1 MLFIP
6 SFSLRSVTSSAALT
20 VLLFI
25 IYKIITAKLNGRR
38 YRAESALRGCAPA
51 PTLHSN
57 NLLGTSRL
65 KESIKA
71 TKEDRGPQYVVSAMN
86 EVGTNIHTLRVPI
99 LDYELLVTRDPENV
113 KAMFSTQSSDYD
125 ISATRS
131 SAFMPL
137 LGEGIFTSTGAQWKH
152 SRALV
157 RPQFSREEIS
167 NLELVERHVRTL
179 MRVLSVNDE
188 GWTQTVDLQPLMF
201 YFTLDTATEFLYG
214 QSVNSQ
220 AAIAGFE
227 SSKNGIDGAAFSKHF
242 STAKHLVDKRGALG
256 KFFWLMPMGEMKM
269 HCKAIH
275 EVIDKMISDR
285 LKNKKD
291 PLGMEEKGTRK
302 FVLLDE
308 LAKETQ
314 DLKELRNET
323 LHTLMAGRD
332 PTGALLGWVWY
343 FLARHPDVSAKLRK
357 IILNQFGNS
366 SSSPIDDFADLRRCE
381 YLQWVIH
388 EVIRIVAV
396 IPMNERVALNDTTL
410 PRGGGPDGSKPI
422 FVRKGIQVLIPLYA
436 IQHRPDIW
444 GEDAE
449 DFRPERWKGRRI
461 GWEWIPFGGGARKCL
476 GQQFAFTEAS
486 YCIVRMLQR
495 FDVVENMEGPGE
507 IKLHTAIENRS
518 GTGVMVRFHEESN

>member
-1 MLFIP
+1 M
-6 SFSLRSVTSSAALT
+6 RSIISGVALT
-20 VLLFI
+20 LLAFI
-25 IYKIITAKLNGRR
+25 VYKIITAKLNGRR
-38 YRAESALRGCAPA
+38 YRAESARRGCAPA
-51 PTLHSN
+51 PTLYSN

-71 TKEDRGPQYVVSAMN
+71 TKEDRGPQYVVSAIN

-113 KAMFSTQSSDYD
+113 KAMFSTQSSEYD

-137 LGEGIFTSTGAQWKH
+137 LGEGIFTSTGQQWKH

-167 NLELVERHVRTL
+167 NLDLVERHVRTL
-179 MRVLSVNDE
+179 MRVLKTNKD
-188 GWTQTVDLQPLMF
+188 GWTDTVDLQPLMF

-220 AAIAGFE
+220 AAIAGLE
-227 SSKNGIDGAAFSKHF
+227 SSKNGIDGAAFSYHF
-242 STAKHLVDKRGALG
+242 GAAKHLVDKRGALG
-256 KFFWLMPMGEMKM
+256 KFFWLMPMRELKM

-275 EVIDKMISDR
+275 EVIDKMIADGLDS
-285 LKNKKD
+285 KKD
-291 PLGMEEKGTRK
+291 LLSMEEKGARK

-343 FLARHPDVSAKLRK
+343 FLSRHPDVFSKLRETV
-357 IILNQFGNS
+357 LNQFGISIN
-366 SSSPIDDFADLRRCE
+366 SPITEFSDLRRCD
-381 YLQWVIH
+381 YLQWVIN
-388 EVIRIVAV
+388 EVIRIVAI
-396 IPMNERVALNDTTL
+396 IPMNERVALKDTTL
-410 PRGGGPDGSKPI
+410 PKGGGEDGSKPI
-422 FVRKGIQVLIPLYA
+422 FVRKGIQILIPLYA

-444 GEDAE
+444 GEDGE
-449 DFRPERWKGRRI
+449 EFRPERWQGRRI

-476 GQQFAFTEAS
+476 GRKFTIS
-486 YCIVRMLQR
+486 FGLQGLLLMKGMQSNSLLLKLVIVL
-495 FDVVENMEGPGE
+495 
-507 IKLHTAIENRS
+507 
-518 GTGVMVRFHEESN
+518 

>member
-1 MLFIP
+1 MLCLP
-6 SFSLRSVTSSAALT
+6 SFGFRSIGTGVALT
-20 VLLFI
+20 LLILI
-25 IYKIITAKLNGRR
+25 IYKIITSKLNARK
-38 YRAESALRGCAPA
+38 YRTESAQRGCAPA

-86 EVGTNIHTLRVPI
+86 EVGHNIHTVRVPI

-113 KAMFSTQSSDYD
+113 KAMFSTQSGEYD

-137 LGEGIFTSTGAQWKH
+137 LGEGIFTSTGQQWKH

-167 NLELVERHVRTL
+167 NLDLVERHVRTL
-179 MRVLSVNDE
+179 MRVLSVNE
-188 GWTQTVDLQPLMF
+188 KGWTETVDLQPLMF

-220 AAIAGFE
+220 AAIAGLE
-227 SSKNGIDGAAFSKHF
+227 SSKNGIDGAAFSHHF
-242 STAKHLVDKRGALG
+242 GAAKHLVDKRGALG

-285 LKNKKD
+285 LDNKKN
-291 PLGMEEKGTRK
+291 PLSMEEKGTRK

-343 FLARHPDVSAKLRK
+343 FLARHPAIFSKLRK
-357 IILNQFGNS
+357 IVLNQFGTSASN
-366 SSSPIDDFADLRRCE
+366 PITDFGDLRRCD

-388 EVIRIVAV
+388 EVIRIVAI
-396 IPMNERVALNDTTL
+396 IPMNERVALKDTTL
-410 PRGGGPDGSKPI
+410 PRGGGEDGSKPI

-444 GEDAE
+444 GQDAE
-449 DFRPERWKGRRI
+449 DFRPERWQGRRI

-518 GTGVMVRFHEESN
+518 GTGVKVRFHEVRK

>member
-1 MLFIP
+1 MLSWI
-6 SFSLRSVTSSAALT
+6 SISMRSLSSGVAIS
-20 VLLFI
+20 LLLLI
-25 IYKIITAKLNGRR
+25 IYKIISSKLKFRK
-38 YRAESALRGCAPA
+38 YLEDSARLGCAPA

-65 KESIKA
+65 RESIKA

-86 EVGTNIHTLRVPI
+86 EVGPHIHTVRVPI

-113 KAMFSTQSSDYD
+113 KAMFSTQTSEYD

-167 NLELVERHVRTL
+167 NLDLVERHVRTL
-179 MRVLSVNDE
+179 MRVLKVNGS
-188 GWTQTVDLQPLMF
+188 GWTETLDLQPLMF

-220 AAIAGFE
+220 AAIAGLE

-256 KFFWLMPMGEMKM
+256 KFYWLMPMSEMQM
-269 HCKAIH
+269 HCRAIH

-285 LKNKKD
+285 LSSKRD
-291 PLGMEEKGTRK
+291 PLCMEEKGTRK

-343 FLARHPDVSAKLRK
+343 FLARCPDVFSKLRK
-357 IILNQFGNS
+357 TVLEQFGTS
-366 SSSPIDDFADLRRCE
+366 TDSPISDFSDLRRCE

-388 EVIRIVAV
+388 EVVRIAAI
-396 IPMNERVALNDTTL
+396 IPMNERVALKDTTL
-410 PRGGGPDGSKPI
+410 PRGGGEHGSKPI

-444 GEDAE
+444 GDDVEE
-449 DFRPERWKGRRI
+449 FRPERWRGRRI

-476 GQQFAFTEAS
+476 GQQFAFTESS
-486 YCIVRMLQR
+486 YCIVRFLQR
-495 FDVVENMEGPGE
+495 FDAVENMEGPGE

-518 GTGVMVRFHEESN
+518 GTGVKVRFHEVSK

>member
-1 MLFIP
+1 MLLLHE
-6 SFSLRSVTSSAALT
+6 FSGRSIAIGLAL
-20 VLLFI
+20 VLLTLL
-25 IYKIITAKLNGRR
+25 IYTIITSKVATAR
-38 YRAESALRGCAPA
+38 YKAELARRGCAPA

-86 EVGTNIHTLRVPI
+86 EVGSNIHSVRVPI

-113 KAMFSTQSSDYD
+113 KAMFSTQSAGYD

-131 SAFMPL
+131 RAFMPL

-157 RPQFSREEIS
+157 RPQFSREEVS
-167 NLELVERHVRTL
+167 NLDLVERHVQTL
-179 MRVLSVNDE
+179 LRVLKVGE
-188 GWTQTVDLQPLMF
+188 GGWTETLDLQPFFF

-214 QSVNSQ
+214 QSVHSQ
-220 AAIAGFE
+220 AAIAGLE
-227 SSKNGIDGAAFSKHF
+227 NIEIGIDGAAFSHHF
-242 STAKHLVDKRGALG
+242 GAAKHLVDKRGALG
-256 KFFWLMPMGEMKM
+256 KFYWLMPMKKM
-269 HCKAIH
+269 NAHCKEIH
-275 EVIDKMISDR
+275 KVIDRLIEDR
-285 LKNKKD
+285 LSSKKD
-291 PLGMEEKGTRK
+291 PLSMEEKGSRR

-314 DLKELRNET
+314 TPMELRNET

-332 PTGALLGWVWY
+332 PTGALLGWIWY
-343 FLARHPDVSAKLRK
+343 FLARHPATFNKLRE
-357 IILNQFGNS
+357 IVLAQFGTS
-366 SSSPIDDFADLRRCE
+366 IGSVIDDFAQLRRCE

-388 EVIRIVAV
+388 ETVRVAAV
-396 IPMNERVALNDTTL
+396 IPMNERVALKDTTL
-410 PRGGGPDGSKPI
+410 PRGGGEDGSKPI
-422 FVRKGIQVLIPLYA
+422 FVREGIQILIPLYA

-449 DFRPERWKGRRI
+449 DFRPERWQGRRI

-476 GQQFAFTEAS
+476 GRELPLFL
-486 YCIVRMLQR
+486 RRL
-495 FDVVENMEGPGE
+495 VV
-507 IKLHTAIENRS
+507 KC
-518 GTGVMVRFHEESN
+518 